1 MTALPSYIDPMIWS
15 AFVEQRKA
23 MKVPFT
29 PQAQKLV
36 VMKLMKFHADG
47 YDANAALEKAA
58 IYGYRSVFVDDT
70 LKLKKDVKDP
80 ALAKLDED
88 SKRAAPPPAEIR
100 EKMAQLKLLVKG
112 SH

>member
-36 VMKLMKFHADG
+36 VMKLMKLHADG

-112 SH
+112 AH